1 MHIIPQDKFD
11 MDAIKQIDTTS
22 NIDLEPYLAELLIWV
37 KDIDWP
43 VARPIAKR
51 LSLCGIEL
59 VHPIKTV
66 LLSDD
71 ALWKYWVIT
80 EILVNLSKDVRAC
93 LVDDMVQ
100 LINNPSAVD
109 REESVDKA
117 AGDLMIMYSI
127 GI

>member
-1 MHIIPQDKFD
+1 M
-11 MDAIKQIDTTS
+11 QIYKIS
-22 NIDLEPYLAELLIWV
+22 NIELEPYLAELLIWV
-37 KDIDWP
+37 KDINWP

-59 VHPIKTV
+59 VNPIKIV

-93 LVDDMVQ
+93 LIDDIVK

-109 REESVDKA
+109 REEGVDQA